1 MFVKPYC
8 LIPGSFPN
16 LLVYLPR
23 KQGVKKAQGY
33 YALRGNC
40 YTLGFGRRVRLD
52 RAGRSSANF
61 TGNGVNRDLT
71 PTSTL

>member
-23 KQGVKKAQGY
+23 AQRVKKA
-33 YALRGNC
+33 RGMV
-40 YTLGFGRRVRLD
+40 TERGKVIHLFSSSLSGPTVRVIYSD
-52 RAGRSSANF
+52 VTF
-61 TGNGVNRDLT
+61 
-71 PTSTL
+71 